1 MSHNGI
7 LLRIKGKVQGVGF
20 RPVVWQ
26 LAHQLG
32 LTGDVS
38 NNGAGVEVRLWGQDA
53 GTFILRLRQACPPL
67 AEIRS
72 IETLPWQWDQAP
84 PDFIILAS
92 GGGEM
97 STQVVPDAAV

>member
-26 LAHQLG
+26 LARELG

-38 NNGAGVEVRLWGQDA
+38 NNGAGVEVRLRCDDA
-53 GTFILRLRQACPPL
+53 GIFIQRLRQACPPL
-67 AEIRS
+67 AEIHS
-72 IETLPWQWDQAP
+72 IETLPWQ
-84 PDFIILAS
+84 
-92 GGGEM
+92 
-97 STQVVPDAAV
+97 